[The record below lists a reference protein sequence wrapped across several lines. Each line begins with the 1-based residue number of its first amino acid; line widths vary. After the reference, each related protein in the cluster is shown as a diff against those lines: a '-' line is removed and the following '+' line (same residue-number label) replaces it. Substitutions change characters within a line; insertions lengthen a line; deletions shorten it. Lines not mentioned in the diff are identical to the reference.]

1 MYYVCMYN
9 INADSVHCIIWDQI
23 LYAKRDYKWHNAL
36 FLWLG
41 CLRLNAALLI
51 HFNDIILENKNKY
64 WQKRG
69 VIPLCKFCNNFFNL
83 FSVFLPERLYKQ
95 LIFFGPYP
103 WFFTEYYWEMN
114 NIRWI
119 SHNSHSQWSIYHATN
134 LLFSFDCKIHE
145 NYFFLAFSIAY
156 YSVAQTYTYI
166 LVYLCLYQF
175 NEFQRALFKPCPL
188 WTSGKSMNF

>member
-1 MYYVCMYN
+1 MQIQCTV
-9 INADSVHCIIWDQI
+9 IIWVKI
-23 LYAKRDYKWHNAL
+23 LYAKKDNLWHNAL

-41 CLRLNAALLI
+41 CFRLNAALLI
-51 HFNDIILENKNKY
+51 HFNDLILENKNMH
-64 WQKRG
+64 G
-69 VIPLCKFCNNFFNL
+69 IPSIVRKEELFPFANL
-83 FSVFLPERLYKQ
+83 AIISLICSQFFLPERLYKQ
-95 LIFFGPYP
+95 LIFFGPYA

-166 LVYLCLYQF
+166 LVCLCLYQF